1 MSTVICL
8 LRLTSAERD
17 AFRKAWPQAQ
27 FHFAPVESQNGF
39 ADMAPFAPLADDVE
53 VILGCPQPSALASF
67 PRLKWL
73 QTWTAGVDPYL
84 APGVLPQG
92 AALTSAVGAYG
103 PAVAEHMLSC
113 TLSLMKRL
121 PTYHDDQRQQ
131 VWQDRGG
138 VASFLDATVVL
149 LGTGD
154 IGGHYAA
161 YAKALG
167 AHTIGL
173 NRHPDKPIPA
183 MDELRHISELDGVL
197 PRADVVAMSL
207 PGTPETTHIMDAHRL
222 GLMKPTAILVNAGRG
237 TAVDALALADALGAG
252 KLWGAALDVTE
263 PEPLPPGYPLW
274 SCPGLLLTPHVAG
287 GDHMD
292 ATCRRIA
299 AIALDNVGRYVAG
312 QPLNNPMN

>member
-1 MSTVICL
+1 MSTAICL
-8 LRLTSAERD
+8 LRLTDAERD
-17 AFRKAWPQAQ
+17 AFRAAWPQAI
-27 FHFAPVESQNGF
+27 HFAPVESQNGF
-39 ADMAPFAPLADDVE
+39 VDMTPFAPLSDDVQ
-53 VILGCPQPSALASF
+53 VILGCPSPATLSLF

-84 APGVLPQG
+84 APGVLPRG

-103 PAVAEHMLSC
+103 PAVSEHMLSC

-121 PTYHDDQRQQ
+121 PAYHTDQQNP

-138 VASFLDATVVL
+138 VASFLGATVLL

-154 IGGHYAA
+154 IGSHYAA
-161 YAKALG
+161 SAKALG
-167 AHTIGL
+167 AHTVGL
-173 NRHPDKPIPA
+173 NRHPERPISA
-183 MDELRHISELDGVL
+183 MDELYHISQLDTWL

-207 PGTPETTHIMDAHRL
+207 PGTPETTHIIDARRL

-237 TAVDALALADALGAG
+237 TAVDALALADALNRGH
-252 KLWGAALDVTE
+252 LWGAALDVTQ
-263 PEPLPPGYPLW
+263 PEPLPQGHPLW

-287 GDHMD
+287 GDHMG

-312 QPLNNPMN
+312 QPLRNRMN